1 MLSANDVSL
10 VAALHGG
17 FPLSDRPYADVAA
30 RLGCSEDMLIER
42 LQRLLSHG
50 DLTRFGPLFQI
61 ERAGGRFELAA
72 MAVPEPRF
80 DTVAQLLR
88 EMPEVAHNYR
98 RESAFTSHDAHG
110 ADNTNT
116 STDRPHNT
124 DNTSMPLNMWFVIA
138 VGSPAEVPQVVARIE
153 QASGLS
159 VLRLPKEKEYFV
171 ELRLP
176 LMEHPH
182 ASA

>member
-1 MLSANDVSL
+1 MLSADDVSL

-17 FPLSDRPYADVAA
+17 FPLSDRPYADAAA

-80 DTVAQLLR
+80 EAVAQLLR

-98 RESAFTSHDAHG
+98 RESAFTPHDAHG
-110 ADNTNT
+110 VDNTNT
-116 STDRPHNT
+116 STDRTH
-124 DNTSMPLNMWFVIA
+124 NTSMPLNMWFVIA

>member
-1 MLSANDVSL
+1 MLSADDVSL

-17 FPLSDRPYADVAA
+17 FPLSDRPYADAAA
-30 RLGCSEDMLIER
+30 RLGYSEDMLIER
-42 LQRLLSHG
+42 LQHLLSHG

-80 DTVAQLLR
+80 DAVAQLLR

-98 RESAFTSHDAHG
+98 RESALTTHDAHG
-110 ADNTNT
+110 A
-116 STDRPHNT
+116 

-153 QASGLS
+153 QASGLN

-176 LMEHPH
+176 LMEPPH